1 MAQFQKGQS
10 GNPNGR
16 PKKVDQYAA
25 EITALDD
32 QIAGSLDA
40 RYVALD
46 QLAQG
51 GFEQITETWE
61 PAGMLYRDD
70 YTAGEDGK
78 TIRTRVLAFPD
89 KKPDELVCVRRTR
102 SIAAPDRRANEYLI
116 NRILGTP
123 VQQLEGEFA
132 QQTTL
137 PPALEALISK
147 AYGAGDDTPAE
158 GA

>member
-10 GNPNGR
+10 GNPAGR
-16 PKKVDQYAA
+16 PRKVDQYAA
-25 EITALDD
+25 EIASLDD
-32 QIAGSLDA
+32 RVAGSLDA
-40 RYVALD
+40 RYEALD
-46 QLAQG
+46 ELARG

-89 KKPDELVCVRRTR
+89 KQPDELVCVRRTR
-102 SIAAPDRRANEYLI
+102 SVAAPDRRANEYLI

-137 PPALEALISK
+137 PPALEAMIAK
-147 AYGAGDDTPAE
+147 AYGAAEDAAAE